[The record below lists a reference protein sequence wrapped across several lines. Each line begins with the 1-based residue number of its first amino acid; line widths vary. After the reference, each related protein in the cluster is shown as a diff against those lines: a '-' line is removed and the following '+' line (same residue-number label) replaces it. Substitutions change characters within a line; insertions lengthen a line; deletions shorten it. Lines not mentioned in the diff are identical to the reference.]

1 MAVRVFELSD
11 AAPQGQPV
19 EAAPLHRSDVRR
31 SRQRAALVSV
41 AALAI
46 PFIGVVAL
54 LGAGH

>member
-11 AAPQGQPV
+11 SAPQGQPV

-31 SRQRAALVSV
+31 SRQRAATLCVIALSV
-41 AALAI
+41 
-46 PFIGVVAL
+46 PFLGVVIL